1 MGPITWV
8 QHEIN
13 VVDCVAVGENKETGS
28 ELSGVQSE
36 EGILVM
42 AWPGLARNNC
52 WGIVVLESD

>member
-1 MGPITWV
+1 MPSGG
-8 QHEIN
+8 
-13 VVDCVAVGENKETGS
+13 AGEDKEAG
-28 ELSGVQSE
+28 SGVQSE

>member
-13 VVDCVAVGENKETGS
+13 VVDCVLVGENKEAA
-28 ELSGVQSE
+28 SE
-36 EGILVM
+36 EGIFSDGM
-42 AWPGLARNNC
+42 ARNNC

>member
-1 MGPITWV
+1 MPSGG
-8 QHEIN
+8 
-13 VVDCVAVGENKETGS
+13 AGEDKESGS